1 MKRFVKVAL
10 LLAAF
15 SVLACGAAFAAYPL
29 DLPGDLVSP
38 TDVRLISQD
47 WAGFNKGDTLMAP
60 ADKTKSGLSNPAYLE
75 YDVYLDTTS
84 PDTILFSNDY
94 GAFVNSDDPN
104 ISGGPVS
111 FDKTLVRSLF
121 ETAVPMKFVV
131 STDSSADTF
140 TFALRGGAERFL
152 AAADRAPV
160 QTADPAEDCNI
171 ACNNFYF
178 NMPEGPVSADFDAVR
193 RTFPATINWTGAGDT
208 EFYVEC
214 CDYFGLV
221 ASEETT
227 SVDAATLSRDF
238 VVAHLSEKPFLR
250 ARTADALYVGV
261 TPAADPTSKDFR
273 APYWKTDH
281 FNTKGAVDVPEGKT
295 YHMGVV
301 YSCFGDCVPCDGP
314 VCDNLHLPYVAV
326 TNLGT
331 ASVNV
336 EANIT
341 DSEGLVID
349 SNNMITSNTSWVCN
363 LWCGLC
369 EYDDF
374 MSSDK
379 GSIGGPYPA
388 SAKNRSSLYD
398 CACHILPAF
407 TETWKGAGNMDWN
420 YRAVGATGTTKIDGR
435 FNTAWNCGDLSLSG
449 ICDSCTSKAV
459 YVYWPCPCL
468 EDSYEKALG
477 YTDLLFAEVTDLK
490 LESFKE
496 DKAEGAYVTR
506 EAVLKLN
513 AAEVVKS
520 SDFFDK
526 KAANIVVTKLDWTMK
541 AADLN
546 DAGLVGLKG
555 LDGDWWREQFWNKL
569 AISVNGHA
577 LNATDVENVSAN
589 DFTVDELSFL
599 TVLDGPQRDLST
611 STNVDVRLFVF
622 VMDSDVDAV
631 KYYKTSTGNRFL
643 VVYDGNLDGK
653 FTYSASIAKA
663 DAPVPAK
670 LAVTPTEL
678 KLYLDSTTTGTVKA
692 QNATGTV
699 KWTVDQS
706 EEFVSISPDQGAEV
720 TVTALKVTPGNVKV
734 IATDDKTSADCVVTV
749 DAKKP
754 VSPDQPGGGSGG
766 CSMGFAP
773 AALLLLAPLFFLKK

>member
-38 TDVRLISQD
+38 TDVRLVSQD
-47 WAGFNKGDTLMAP
+47 WAGSNEGDTLMAP

-75 YDVYLDTTS
+75 YDVFTS
-84 PDTILFSNDY
+84 ADQMIFSNDY
-94 GAFVNSDDPN
+94 GAFVNSDDPK

-131 STDSSADTF
+131 STDQNDTF
-140 TFALRGGAERFL
+140 DFALRGGAERFL

-160 QTADPAEDCNI
+160 RTADPAEDCNI
-171 ACNNFYF
+171 ACANFYF
-178 NMPEGPVSADFDAVR
+178 NMPEGPVSRDFDAVR

-221 ASEETT
+221 ASAT

-261 TPAADPTSKDFR
+261 TLADPTSKDFR

-379 GSIGGPYPA
+379 GSIGGPYPI

-468 EDSYEKALG
+468 EDSYEKAP
-477 YTDLLFAEVTDLK
+477 
-490 LESFKE
+490 
-496 DKAEGAYVTR
+496 
-506 EAVLKLN
+506 
-513 AAEVVKS
+513 
-520 SDFFDK
+520 
-526 KAANIVVTKLDWTMK
+526 
-541 AADLN
+541 
-546 DAGLVGLKG
+546 
-555 LDGDWWREQFWNKL
+555 
-569 AISVNGHA
+569 
-577 LNATDVENVSAN
+577 AT
-589 DFTVDELSFL
+589 
-599 TVLDGPQRDLST
+599 P
-611 STNVDVRLFVF
+611 
-622 VMDSDVDAV
+622 
-631 KYYKTSTGNRFL
+631 
-643 VVYDGNLDGK
+643 
-653 FTYSASIAKA
+653 ICC
-663 DAPVPAK
+663 
-670 LAVTPTEL
+670 
-678 KLYLDSTTTGTVKA
+678 
-692 QNATGTV
+692 
-699 KWTVDQS
+699 
-706 EEFVSISPDQGAEV
+706 SPR
-720 TVTALKVTPGNVKV
+720 
-734 IATDDKTSADCVVTV
+734 
-749 DAKKP
+749 
-754 VSPDQPGGGSGG
+754 
-766 CSMGFAP
+766 
-773 AALLLLAPLFFLKK
+773 

>member
-47 WAGFNKGDTLMAP
+47 WAGSNEGDTLMAP

-75 YDVYLDTTS
+75 FVVSTDGTNL
-84 PDTILFSNDY
+84 IFSNDY
-94 GAFVNSDDPN
+94 GYFTNADRLVEPAGS
-104 ISGGPVS
+104 VS

-121 ETAVPMKFVV
+121 NAAVPMKFVV
-131 STDSSADTF
+131 STDQTDTF
-140 TFALRGGAERFL
+140 DFALRGGAERTV
-152 AAADRAPV
+152 AAEKRLPV
-160 QTADPAEDCNI
+160 QNTVAATDCNI

-178 NMPEGPVSADFDAVR
+178 NMPEGPVSRDFDAVR
-193 RTFPATINWTGAGDT
+193 RTFPATINWTGAGNT

-221 ASEETT
+221 VSAGAGGTT
-227 SVDAATLSRDF
+227 KAATLSRDF

-250 ARTADALYVGV
+250 ARTADGFNVGPV
-261 TPAADPTSKDFR
+261 SKDFR
-273 APYWKTDH
+273 ASYWKTDH
-281 FNTKGAVDVPEGKT
+281 FNTSARAVDIPEGKT

-301 YSCFGDCVPCDGP
+301 YAVSGDCSPCDVS
-314 VCDNLHLPYVAV
+314 VCSNDYLPYVAV

-331 ASVNV
+331 
-336 EANIT
+336 EAVWVQDNIT
-341 DSEGLVID
+341 KSLPGLVID
-349 SNNMITSNTSWVCN
+349 SNNMITSNMSWVCN

-374 MSSDK
+374 MSSDH
-379 GSIGGPYPA
+379 GTLQVGQSLSG
-388 SAKNRSSLYD
+388 RSSLYD
-398 CACHILPAF
+398 CACYIYPAF

-420 YRAVGATGTTKIDGR
+420 YRAHKAEGSDVVTRIDGR
-435 FNTAWNCGDLSLSG
+435 FNTAWNGGDLSLSG

-459 YVYWPCPCL
+459 YVYWPCECL
-468 EDSYEKALG
+468 EESYEQALG
-477 YTDLLFAEVTDLK
+477 FSDLSFAEKADLT
-490 LESFKE
+490 LELFKE
-496 DKAEGAYVTR
+496 DKAEGAYVSR
-506 EAVLKLN
+506 KAVMALAPAK
-513 AAEVVKS
+513 VVAS
-520 SDFFDK
+520 ADVENK
-526 KAANIVVTKLDWTMK
+526 KNANIVLTRLDWTVK
-541 AADLN
+541 ADDLN

-577 LNATDVENVSAN
+577 LNATDVENVSAK

-622 VMDSDVDAV
+622 VMDSDTDAV

-643 VVYDGNLDGK
+643 VVYDGAKDDK
-653 FTYSASIAKA
+653 FSYEASISKA
-663 DAPVPAK
+663 AAPDPGK
-670 LAVTPTEL
+670 LTVNPPEL
-678 KLYLDSTTTGTVKA
+678 KLYLDSEPTKTVKA
-692 QNATGTV
+692 ENATGTV

-706 EEFVSISPDQGAEV
+706 EKFVSISPDQGAEV

-754 VSPDQPGGGSGG
+754 VSPDQPGSGGG

>member
-38 TDVRLISQD
+38 TDVRLVSQD
-47 WAGFNKGDTLMAP
+47 QVGPNSGDLLVAP

-75 YDVYLDTTS
+75 YDVFADGTNL
-84 PDTILFSNDY
+84 IFSNDY
-94 GAFVNSDDPN
+94 GYFVTDETPTVPAA
-104 ISGGPVS
+104 GVS

-121 ETAVPMKFVV
+121 NAAVPMKFVV
-131 STDSSADTF
+131 STDQTGTF
-140 TFALRGGAERFL
+140 DFALRGGAERTV
-152 AAADRAPV
+152 AAKDRKPV
-160 QTADPAEDCNI
+160 QNTVAATDCNI

-178 NMPEGPVSADFDAVR
+178 NMPEGPVSRDFDAVR

-221 ASEETT
+221 VSGGLNAFTN
-227 SVDAATLSRDF
+227 SRDF

-250 ARTADALYVGV
+250 ARTADALYVGSL
-261 TPAADPTSKDFR
+261 SKDFR
-273 APYWKTDH
+273 DAKEWKTDL

-379 GSIGGPYPA
+379 GSIGGPYPI

-754 VSPDQPGGGSGG
+754 VSPDQPGDGGSSG
-766 CSMGFAP
+766 CSVGFAP

>member
-1 MKRFVKVAL
+1 
-10 LLAAF
+10 
-15 SVLACGAAFAAYPL
+15 
-29 DLPGDLVSP
+29 
-38 TDVRLISQD
+38 
-47 WAGFNKGDTLMAP
+47 
-60 ADKTKSGLSNPAYLE
+60 
-75 YDVYLDTTS
+75 
-84 PDTILFSNDY
+84 
-94 GAFVNSDDPN
+94 
-104 ISGGPVS
+104 
-111 FDKTLVRSLF
+111 
-121 ETAVPMKFVV
+121 MKFVV
-131 STDSSADTF
+131 SGDPSSDGI
-140 TFALRGGAERFL
+140 FALRGGAEKSK
-152 AAADRAPV
+152 AAEKRLPV
-160 QTADPAEDCNI
+160 QNTVAATDCTI
-171 ACNNFYF
+171 ACDNFYF
-178 NMPEGPVSADFDAVR
+178 QMGDKPVNSKDVVEVGG
-193 RTFPATINWTGAGDT
+193 TINWTGTGDA

-221 ASEETT
+221 VSGGL
-227 SVDAATLSRDF
+227 DAFTNSRDF

-250 ARTADALYVGV
+250 ARTADALYVG
-261 TPAADPTSKDFR
+261 PASKDFR
-273 APYWKTDH
+273 DKSEWKTDH

-379 GSIGGPYPA
+379 GSIGGPYPI

-754 VSPDQPGGGSGG
+754 VSPDQPGGGSSGG

>member
-47 WAGFNKGDTLMAP
+47 WAGDNEGDTLMAP

-75 YDVYLDTTS
+75 YVVSTDGTDL
-84 PDTILFSNDY
+84 IFSNDY
-94 GAFVNSDDPN
+94 GYFVNVDHLVEPV
-104 ISGGPVS
+104 GAVS

-121 ETAVPMKFVV
+121 TSAIDMKFRVDTEGDV
-131 STDSSADTF
+131 SPF
-140 TFALRGGAERFL
+140 TFALRGGAEKSK
-152 AAADRAPV
+152 AAKDRVPAVDTTFSAD
-160 QTADPAEDCNI
+160 DCTI
-171 ACNNFYF
+171 ACDNFYF
-178 NMPEGPVSADFDAVR
+178 QMGDKTIISTDAAVN
-193 RTFPATINWTGAGDT
+193 RTLGGTINWTGTGDA

-221 ASEETT
+221 ASGDGTGPVNAFT
-227 SVDAATLSRDF
+227 NSRDF

-250 ARTADALYVGV
+250 ARAADALYVGV
-261 TPAADPTSKDFR
+261 TAADPTSKDFR
-273 APYWKTDH
+273 ASYWKTDH

-349 SNNMITSNTSWVCN
+349 SSNMITSNTSWVCN

-379 GSIGGPYPA
+379 GSIGGLYPA

-449 ICDSCTSKAV
+449 ICDSCTSNAV

-692 QNATGTV
+692 ENATGTV

-754 VSPDQPGGGSGG
+754 VSPDQPGGGSSGG